1 MQFVT
6 RYVLLCAK
14 YIQLIYVIRSF
25 QVCFVTVN
33 GESWKSRERKAKRRD
48 QKGSFFTLIK
58 AVWLCW

>member
-48 QKGSFFTLIK
+48 QKGSFFTL
-58 AVWLCW
+58 